1 MAEFA
6 LDPTPRATVRKV
18 LYRGN
23 PGTSDTLLYTSP
35 NLPGGRTEVSRIV
48 VANTNDS
55 AITFRLHAVPKG
67 GSVGVTNALFYDV
80 SVAANATVILRRVLL
95 KVELGD
101 LLHDVR
107 GLVLEEGEML
117 RALQSAASKICLTI
131 TGVQEVRVG
140 GVQ

>member
-48 VANTNDS
+48 VANTKN
-55 AITFRLHAVPKG
+55 ITDILAGNVSTYDLMAFERAW
-67 GSVGVTNALFYDV
+67 SSTVGC
-80 SVAANATVILRRVLL
+80 S
-95 KVELGD
+95 GD
-101 LLHDVR
+101 LY
-107 GLVLEEGEML
+107 
-117 RALQSAASKICLTI
+117 
-131 TGVQEVRVG
+131 
-140 GVQ
+140 

>member
-48 VANTNDS
+48 VAGIGMIGVRPLRV
-55 AITFRLHAVPKG
+55 ITV
-67 GSVGVTNALFYDV
+67 VCVTT
-80 SVAANATVILRRVLL
+80 SWSI
-95 KVELGD
+95 
-101 LLHDVR
+101 
-107 GLVLEEGEML
+107 
-117 RALQSAASKICLTI
+117 
-131 TGVQEVRVG
+131 
-140 GVQ
+140 

>member
-67 GSVGVTNALFYDV
+67 GSVGVSNALFYDV
-80 SVAANATVILRRVLL
+80 SVAANATVI
-95 KVELGD
+95 
-101 LLHDVR
+101 HDVR

>member
-1 MAEFA
+1 MAEFD
-6 LDPTPRATVRKV
+6 LDPTPRDTVRKV

-48 VANTNDS
+48 VANTDTG
-55 AITFRLHAVPKG
+55 AKTFRLHAVPKG
-67 GSVGVTNALFYDV
+67 GSVAVSNALFYDV
-80 SVAANATVILRRVLL
+80 SMAANTTVV
-95 KVELGD
+95 
-101 LLHDVR
+101 HDVR

-117 RALQSAASKICLTI
+117 RALQETVSKICLTI
-131 TGVQEVRVG
+131 TGVQEARVG